1 MDESP
6 ERWFGVG
13 RSLLGDPAEA
23 GAAAAREALRDRR
36 ASLLVVFASLPY
48 ATQAMAEAVHGA
60 AGGAVPMIGCSTAG
74 EFGPDG
80 RGESVVV
87 LAFGGPGFQTSVRAV
102 PAGSCDLRE
111 AGMRAAAC
119 LDDITSEHRTVLLLG
134 DGRSSDQQEMVR
146 GAYAV
151 AGAGVPLV
159 GACAADGLTQTSTR
173 HFFSDGAG
181 VQVLTNGVLAAALGS
196 AAPLGIGL
204 AHGWRKTGEPMVVT
218 RSHQGKIFE
227 LDGERA
233 LDVYLRRSGAAADL
247 PSDPGAF
254 FAFATVH
261 PLGLSRRT
269 GEDLRVI
276 FAADVADGSISGLAD
291 TPEGAMA
298 WYMEVDPEAVTGAAA
313 AAAAQA
319 VDALDGADPLGVFV
333 FDCCVRGLALGPDGA
348 DAAGRQL
355 AEALAGV
362 PFGGFYSNGEIVR
375 TTGAKGMHH
384 LTVAALA
391 VG

>member
-1 MDESP
+1 MHESR

-13 RSLLGDPAEA
+13 RSLLSDPAAA
-23 GAAAAREALRDRR
+23 GAAAARDAVADRR
-36 ASLLVVFASLPY
+36 ATLLVVFASLPY
-48 ATQAMAEAVHGA
+48 ATQAMAEAAHRA
-60 AGGAVPMIGCSTAG
+60 AGGDVPMIGCSTAG
-74 EFGPDG
+74 EFSPDG
-80 RGESVVV
+80 RGETVVV
-87 LAFGGPGFQTSVRAV
+87 LAFGGTGFVTSVRAV
-102 PAGSCDLRE
+102 PEGSCDLRE
-111 AGMRAAAC
+111 AGMRAAGC
-119 LDDITSEHRTVLLLG
+119 LDDIDREFRTVLLLG

-151 AGAGVPLV
+151 AGAGVPLI

-173 HFFSDGAG
+173 HFFSDGTG

-196 AAPLGIGL
+196 DAPLGLGL

-233 LDVYLRRSGAAADL
+233 LDVYVRRSGASPDL
-247 PSDPGAF
+247 LTDPAAF
-254 FAFATVH
+254 FGFATVH

-276 FAADVADGSISGLAD
+276 FAADVEEGSISGLAD

-298 WYMEVDPEAVTGAAA
+298 WYMEADPDAVTGAAA
-313 AAAAQA
+313 AAATAA
-319 VDALDGADPLGVFV
+319 VDALGGADPLGVFV
-333 FDCCVRGLALGPDGA
+333 FDCCVRGLALGPEGT
-348 DAAGRQL
+348 DAAGKQL
-355 AEALAGV
+355 AEALGDV

-391 VG
+391 VS